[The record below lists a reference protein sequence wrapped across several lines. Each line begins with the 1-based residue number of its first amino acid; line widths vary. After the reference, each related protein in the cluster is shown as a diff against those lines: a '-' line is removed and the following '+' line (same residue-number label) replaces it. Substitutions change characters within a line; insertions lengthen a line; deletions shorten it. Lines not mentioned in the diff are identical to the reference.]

1 MDILKGE
8 NIYLRALEP
17 EDLDFL
23 FAIENDENLWEVSG
37 TQMPFS
43 KFILKQYLEQ
53 AHLDI
58 YQAKQLRL
66 VISKKNEDLPI
77 GLIDLF
83 DFDPQ
88 HKRAGIGIVI
98 TENNQGQGFAK
109 DALETLIKYC
119 FSTLQLHQI
128 YANILEDNH
137 KSISLFTQQGFEKVG
152 LKKDWVSYQN
162 TFKNEVLFQLINK

>member
-1 MDILKGE
+1 METLKGH
-8 NIYLRALEP
+8 NIYLRALEQ
-17 EDLDFL
+17 EDLSFL
-23 FAIENDENLWEVSG
+23 FAIENDENIWEVSG
-37 TQMPFS
+37 TQVPFS

-66 VISKKNEDLPI
+66 VISKQDKDTPI

-98 TENNQGQGFAK
+98 TKKYSGQGFAK
-109 DALETLIKYC
+109 EALNILIKYC

-128 YANILEDNH
+128 YANILEENS
-137 KSISLFTQQGFEKVG
+137 KSMHLFTQLGFERIG
-152 LKKDWVSYQN
+152 LKKDWISHKNQ
-162 TFKNEVLFQLINK
+162 FKNEISFQLINK